1 MVSYRKKLRDNSN
14 SPTAINLSYT
24 NEICDIWK
32 NNPYYLVYCEDPFG
46 NIIELYSRSTEMMYT
61 NKE

>member
-14 SPTAINLSYT
+14 SPSAINLSYT
-24 NEICDIWK
+24 SEISDIWK
-32 NNPYYLVYCEDPFG
+32 NNPYYLIYCEDPIG
-46 NIIELYSRSTEMMYT
+46 NIIEHYSRSTERMYA

>member
-24 NEICDIWK
+24 SEISDIWK
-32 NNPYYLVYCEDPFG
+32 NNPYYLIYCEDPIG
-46 NIIELYSRSTEMMYT
+46 NIIELYSRSTEMMYE

>member
-14 SPTAINLSYT
+14 SPTAIHLSYT
-24 NEICDIWK
+24 SEICDIWK
-32 NNPYYLVYCEDPFG
+32 NNPYYLNYCDDPIG
-46 NIIELYSRSTEMMYT
+46 NIIELYSRSTEMMYE